1 MFLRC
6 EHVSGCIFCA
16 TAICHWVVSSNQ
28 VFSASDIPEGQL
40 CFCHI
45 VPTSKVWFVLLIT
58 KKISSVR
65 FLQFGTSYY
74 IFTRGHWIF
83 IAFFDH
89 WISQRRNF
97 ECKQERTKWLS
108 NLVKFLAKN
117 RTNFL
122 FFQIGANYACFAS
135 SWTAKHLFFKGN
147 QQCCTSLRDL
157 IKETLPRYIKQRK
170 SPATRRNRT
179 HIL

>member
-1 MFLRC
+1 MLTNQILPVRKKTCRNFFAYSCSFDASTSLVVFFVQQQFAIEWSLQIKCFLLQT
-6 EHVSGCIFCA
+6 FPKDNCA
-16 TAICHWVVSSNQ
+16 
-28 VFSASDIPEGQL
+28 
-40 CFCHI
+40 
-45 VPTSKVWFVLLIT
+45 FVTLYQRAKCDLYSWLRN
-58 KKISSVR
+58 KISSVR
-65 FLQFGTSYY
+65 FPQVGTLYY

-135 SWTAKHLFFKGN
+135 SWTAKHLFF
-147 QQCCTSLRDL
+147 
-157 IKETLPRYIKQRK
+157 PWK
-170 SPATRRNRT
+170 SVVLHFCEGPD
-179 HIL
+179 